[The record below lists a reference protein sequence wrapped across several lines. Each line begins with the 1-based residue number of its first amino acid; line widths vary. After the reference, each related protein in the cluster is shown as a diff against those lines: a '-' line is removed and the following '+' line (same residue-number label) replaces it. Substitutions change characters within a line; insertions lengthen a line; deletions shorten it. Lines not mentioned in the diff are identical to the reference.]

1 MAKVHEELAADV
13 RFGGTIDPS
22 WTTSITGL
30 KRSMEALSKES
41 SDLVKQQ
48 SKLKTKR
55 LEAAMRGDVEQ
66 VKKLNEEHAALG
78 RRIKE
83 TIVQE
88 ERLSKVYKRREQ
100 MDRFKGRA
108 GSIGK
113 AIGRGAGRGALWAGV
128 AGTGG
133 IASLGAGIVAINAEM
148 NEQIGLARSYSMDTR
163 NFLAA
168 DKLARQAGLN
178 GENVG
183 DLHEEYKNK
192 FGDYIDAGMK
202 KGALYEVATDLGLKK
217 GELKGMDNEEQVTY
231 FLDRLATMKDG
242 QKAAQ
247 NADKLFGGEGNKLV
261 TFLRQMGWTYSE
273 AIAQEK
279 QHIMLSQKGL
289 QEAEKGQYAMSDLW
303 TVVKTASMEV
313 SGMTLGAFSKN
324 IRGATDDLSA
334 WFKNGGLE
342 KITTFITN
350 DAIPAGAAF
359 VKGLFLISQV
369 AYGMAKKLS
378 WFIRDEKD
386 DREGVLK
393 ALIREGKSGAEA
405 TAKKAGQEEWLAQIL
420 QENPNI
426 ESELRSKYAAQDS
439 IFASG
444 EATDAFNNQMDSLTK
459 KGSFDEQVEN
469 LSASVKRGLSKEDS
483 SPAPAFN
490 PSDLQTA
497 SRIEGEKRVNNDV
510 KTTINVYQQ
519 PGEDGNALAERT
531 AKEIMRPFQ
540 SGMYDPAEVM

>member
-78 RRIKE
+78 RRIKD

-133 IASLGAGIVAINAEM
+133 IATLGAGIVAINAEM

-231 FLDRLATMKDG
+231 FLDRLATMKDD

-261 TFLRQMGWTYSE
+261 TFLRKMGWTYSE

-279 QHIMLSQKGL
+279 EYIMVSQKGL
-289 QEAEKGQYAMSDLW
+289 VEAEKGQYAMRDLW
-303 TVVKTASMEV
+303 TVVQTAAMEV

-342 KITTFITN
+342 KITSFITEKLIPGIALLARVIFTVSK
-350 DAIPAGAAF
+350 AIYSVATKYLSWVMDDEEEIASN
-359 VKGLFLISQV
+359 KQDILRQV
-369 AYGMAKKLS
+369 AAGNSVVAEGMAKDLDLTDWYQSKVNN
-378 WFIRDEKD
+378 
-386 DREGVLK
+386 EGT
-393 ALIREGKSGAEA
+393 KS
-405 TAKKAGQEEWLAQIL
+405 Q
-420 QENPNI
+420 
-426 ESELRSKYAAQDS
+426 LRSAWQQGGTS
-439 IFASG
+439 EER
-444 EATDAFNNQMDSLTK
+444 EARI
-459 KGSFDEQVEN
+459 
-469 LSASVKRGLSKEDS
+469 RGVVKEDETIEQQIAKIEDAAKNMFS
-483 SPAPAFN
+483 QPIASESGPAFN
-490 PSDLQTA
+490 PNDLRTA